1 MIPNSQRR
9 AAFGRCHVA
18 NHLKPLEVLLL
29 GAASLLAASDQ
40 LFAQTPVWD
49 GYARDPQHSAL
60 STVPSQP
67 LSSILWQTPVDLN
80 PQYSG
85 DELLIHYGSPAVT
98 AANTVIV
105 PVKTG
110 ASDGFEIKAINGN
123 NGSVLWTQSTDYLL
137 PPHNWTP
144 SYSPVLTPQNRLY
157 YPGVGGSVYYRDNVN
172 TAGAVMPSQ
181 IMFYGQSPAAFANS
195 VYIDTPITS
204 DAAGDIYFGFEVT
217 GSTALPGLA
226 AGQGGVARIAAN
238 GTATYVSAASA
249 SGDSTMNKVVMNSA
263 PAVSPDES
271 TVYVAVNNGN
281 FSNGYLLAL
290 NSSTLAT
297 KAKVAPKDPVFGTN
311 SPLPDDGTASPT
323 VGPDGRVY
331 FGVFDA
337 ANTSRGWM
345 QQYALTPGAG
355 NTFSLTAA
363 TPGGFGW
370 DDTVSIVPAS
380 MVPSYHG
387 TSSYLLMT
395 KYNNYVETGGG
406 GQNRIDLLDPNSAI
420 IDNARNNPTGATIM
434 QTVLTK
440 LGPTPNANGGVYE
453 WCINNAVV
461 DPATD
466 SILVNSEDGH
476 LYRWNLATNTFS
488 QQIMLTSG
496 VGEAYTPTLIGTN
509 GEVFAINNAVL
520 FAVVPEPPAFL
531 LTTVGIFGLIPIV
544 HRRKRMKPP
553 DPLVQVPR
561 SRFTQMAFLL
571 AGIVSEVK

>member
-1 MIPNSQRR
+1 MKNHHCRR
-9 AAFGRCHVA
+9 LPARLEIVAF
-18 NHLKPLEVLLL
+18 LLF
-29 GAASLLAASDQ
+29 GAAGIVR
-40 LFAQTPVWD
+40 AQAPVWD

-60 STVPSQP
+60 STIPSQP

-80 PQYSG
+80 PQYTD

-110 ASDGFEIKAINGN
+110 ASGGFEVEGINGN
-123 NGSVLWTQSTDYLL
+123 NGSVLWTQPTDYQL

-157 YPGVGGSVYYRDNVN
+157 YPGIGGSVYFRDNVN
-172 TAGAVMPSQ
+172 SAGAVAPSQ
-181 IMFYGQSPAAFANS
+181 LTFYGQNPASFANS
-195 VYIDTPITS
+195 VFIDTPITS

-226 AGQGGVARIAAN
+226 AGQGGIARIAAN
-238 GTATYVSAASA
+238 GAATYVSAAAA

-263 PAVSPDES
+263 PAVSPDGN

-297 KAKVAPKDPVFGTN
+297 KAKVAPIDPQFGTN

-345 QQYALTPGAG
+345 QQYTLTPGAAG
-355 NTFSLTAA
+355 TFSFTTG

-406 GQNRIDLLDPNSAI
+406 GQNMIALLDPNSAVT
-420 IDNARNNPTGATIM
+420 DNARNNPTGATIM

-476 LYRWNLATNTFS
+476 LYRWNLATNTFT
-488 QQIMLTSG
+488 QQIALTSG
-496 VGEAYTPTLIGTN
+496 VGEAYTPTLIGAD

-520 FAVVPEPPAFL
+520 FAVVPEPATAML
-531 LTTVGIFGLIPIV
+531 GAIGAIGLGAMRL
-544 HRRKRMKPP
+544 RRKQSGNRRPP
-553 DPLVQVPR
+553 RGSVVALVGDP
-561 SRFTQMAFLL
+561 
-571 AGIVSEVK
+571 IN